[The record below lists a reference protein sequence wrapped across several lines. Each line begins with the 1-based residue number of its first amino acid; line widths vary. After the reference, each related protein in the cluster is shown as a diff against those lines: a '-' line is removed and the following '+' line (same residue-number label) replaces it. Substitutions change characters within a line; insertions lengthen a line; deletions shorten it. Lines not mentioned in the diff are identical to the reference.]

1 MAAKQRLEEL
11 ERQNST
17 SNAANNN
24 QPAGGNKRMRLGS
37 SGMAAGS
44 DLSSSAD
51 FSK

>member
-11 ERQNST
+11 ERQNSS

-24 QPAGGNKRMRLGS
+24 QPPGCNKRMKLGS
-37 SGMAAGS
+37 SAMTVGS
-44 DLSSSAD
+44 DLSSSAE